1 MIIALLTPVM
11 GDNVLDLLV
20 DVAKDKVVGMISTL
34 VFGDENL
41 DVVAMIDAVMS
52 EQKHFKQTM
61 VNSHK

>member
-41 DVVAMIDAVMS
+41 DVVAMIDAVMG
-52 EQKHFKQTM
+52 EPKHFEQTM

>member
-1 MIIALLTPVM
+1 M

-41 DVVAMIDAVMS
+41 DVVAMIDAVMG
-52 EQKHFKQTM
+52 EPKHFEQTM